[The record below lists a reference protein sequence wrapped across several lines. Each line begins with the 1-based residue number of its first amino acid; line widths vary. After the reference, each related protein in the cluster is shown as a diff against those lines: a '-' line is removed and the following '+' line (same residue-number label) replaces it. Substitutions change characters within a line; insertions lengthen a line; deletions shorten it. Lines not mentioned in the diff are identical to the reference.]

1 LSTSSTRVWTWI
13 SQKKKGVED
22 PVVLKTARA
31 RSTAAEIAWPASAV
45 AKLVEAEPSLYY
57 PDVLFINEG
66 VDNNPI
72 FDDEPTV

>member
-1 LSTSSTRVWTWI
+1 V
-13 SQKKKGVED
+13 
-22 PVVLKTARA
+22 
-31 RSTAAEIAWPASAV
+31 V

-72 FDDEPTV
+72 FDDEPAV